1 MVQESIQN
9 ESSLTLFLV
18 MDQFI
23 NVIAV
28 STYYALTD
36 VQGTVWGY
44 ADTGDNVVARWTY
57 DAWGNVL
64 DEDVSVPALATLRYR
79 FQGREW
85 SQI

>member
-1 MVQESIQN
+1 
-9 ESSLTLFLV
+9 

-23 NVIAV
+23 NDIAV

-64 DEDVSVPALATLRYR
+64 SEDCAVPALATIRYR